1 MKSSPANWQYIVS
14 VKSSVKNL
22 SNFLAFLDNT
32 NFNSQSQQFHLS
44 IQNISQRM
52 VNQSVQFDELKVEKH
67 RKIGIILKESLKNS
81 QL

>member
-44 IQNISQRM
+44 IHNISQRM
-52 VNQSVQFDELKVEKH
+52 VNQCVKFDELKAEKYKKK
-67 RKIGIILKESLKNS
+67 RIILKE
-81 QL
+81 

>member
-22 SNFLAFLDNT
+22 SNFLAFLENT

-52 VNQSVQFDELKVEKH
+52 VNQCVKFDELKAEKYKKK
-67 RKIGIILKESLKNS
+67 RIILKE
-81 QL
+81 